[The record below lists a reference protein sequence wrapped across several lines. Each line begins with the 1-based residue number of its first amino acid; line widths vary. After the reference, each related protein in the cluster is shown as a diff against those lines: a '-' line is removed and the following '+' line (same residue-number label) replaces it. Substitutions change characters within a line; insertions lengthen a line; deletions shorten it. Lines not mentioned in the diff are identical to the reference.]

1 MSDVRFLEPLLKAE
15 VERVSPMA
23 GDVLVV
29 RPKDRHSR
37 FTPEYSDWLRESL
50 PEVLPPGVRAMII
63 SDDATRFSVLSPDD
77 VRVEDSCLTSAEY
90 DAYVKGWHAAFD
102 ALQRSC
108 DQPTDGSRQEV

>member
-1 MSDVRFLEPLLKAE
+1 MSNVKFLEPLLKVE

-23 GDVLVV
+23 GDVLVI

-37 FTPEYSDWLRESL
+37 FTPEYAAWLRESL
-50 PEVLPPGVRAMII
+50 PEVMPPGVKAMII

-77 VRVEDSCLTSAEY
+77 YRIEDFYRTSDEY
-90 DAYVKGWHAAFD
+90 NAYVRGWHAAFD

-108 DQPTDGSRQEV
+108 DQPTDGPGQEG